1 MLSGGIAHE
10 IELVLLLLLAA
21 VLGGVVGAQREIH
34 GAPAGMRTHI
44 LVAFGSA
51 MFTIISA
58 EAVRGLA
65 AYSGTGDVGAIDPTR
80 IAAQIVAGIG
90 FLGAGAIIKDGTTI
104 RGLTT
109 AASLWTVAA
118 IGMAVGA
125 REVIFAVAGTVII
138 VVALGPVGK
147 VSARLAPRVL
157 RRSRVRM
164 RVASA
169 EVIDDVT
176 RALLAHG
183 FDIGGVITEPL
194 EDGSFEAILT
204 VDATRASGTT
214 GLLSVIHGVVGVIS
228 AETVA
233 SPD

>member
-1 MLSGGIAHE
+1 MLNLDIGHE
-10 IELVLLLLLAA
+10 IQLVLLLLLAA
-21 VLGGVVGAQREIH
+21 GLGGAVGAQREIH

-65 AYSGTGDVGAIDPTR
+65 TYSGTGDVGAIDPTR

-90 FLGAGAIIKDGTTI
+90 FLGAGAIVEDGTTI

-138 VVALGPVGK
+138 IVALGPVGIF
-147 VSARLAPRVL
+147 SSRLAPRKSCAGGASV
-157 RRSRVRM
+157 

-169 EVIDDVT
+169 GVVDDVS
-176 RALLAHG
+176 RALLTPWIRHRRGHHG
-183 FDIGGVITEPL
+183 TARGRLV
-194 EDGSFEAILT
+194 
-204 VDATRASGTT
+204 
-214 GLLSVIHGVVGVIS
+214 
-228 AETVA
+228 
-233 SPD
+233 

>member
-1 MLSGGIAHE
+1 MAAEIAHE
-10 IELVLLLLLAA
+10 VELFLLLLLAA
-21 VLGGVVGAQREIH
+21 VLGGAVGAQREIH

-58 EAVRGLA
+58 EAVFGLV
-65 AYSGTGDVGAIDPTR
+65 AYTGDSGAAAIDPTR
-80 IAAQIVAGIG
+80 IAAQVVAGIG

-125 REVIFAVAGTVII
+125 RELYVAVGGTVII
-138 VVALGPVGK
+138 IVALGPLGVL
-147 VSARLAPRVL
+147 SARLAPRVL
-157 RRSRVRM
+157 RRNRVRM
-164 RVASA
+164 RVASIA
-169 EVIDDVT
+169 VVDAVSA
-176 RALLAHG
+176 ALIAHG
-183 FDIGGVITEPL
+183 FDVGGVSTEPL
-194 EDGSFEAILT
+194 EDGTFEAILT
-204 VDATRASGTT
+204 VDATTPAGAT
-214 GLLSVIHGVVGVIS
+214 GLLSAIHGVEGVIE
-228 AETVA
+228 AEAVA